1 MLKIKEYLRPETIE
15 EAYEMGSL
23 PNSLYVSGGLIAA
36 QLKISRLERLVDLK
50 TLGMDEIEDGSI
62 VKIGA
67 NAKLTT
73 FMNNPI
79 LSSQNNGFFKEVAK
93 DIGSTQIRNMATIGG
108 SIAFKL
114 GWSDVITIFMVTES
128 QVEFYDGNFH
138 KTTLENF
145 IKDGKR
151 DQIITAVYLPKN
163 TKFMAFEKFA
173 KSTFD
178 IATLNLGIALS
189 LENELIKEITIVVG
203 SRPMISERV
212 REVEDFLK
220 GKDLL
225 NSIDKAA
232 NLMESVVKVG
242 TDMRASAE
250 YRKALAGA
258 LLKKAMRRIC
268 YESGIQG

>member
-1 MLKIKEYLRPETIE
+1 MLKIKEYLKPETIE
-15 EAYEMGSL
+15 KAYEMGSL

-50 TLGMDEIEDGSI
+50 TLGMDKIEDGKI

-67 NAKLTT
+67 NAKLTAL
-73 FMNNPI
+73 MKDPI

-93 DIGSTQIRNMATIGG
+93 EIGSTQIRNMATIGG

-114 GWSDVITIFMVTES
+114 GWSDVITVFMAAES
-128 QVEFYDGNFH
+128 QVEFYDGSFH
-138 KTTLENF
+138 KMTLENF
-145 IKDGKR
+145 VKDGKR

-163 TKFMAFEKFA
+163 ANFMAFEKFA

-189 LENELIKEITIVVG
+189 LENDRIKEITVVVG
-203 SRPMISERV
+203 SRPMISERI
-212 REVEDFLK
+212 REVEDFLR
-220 GKDLL
+220 GEDPL

-232 NLMESVVKVG
+232 KLMENVVKVG
-242 TDMRASAE
+242 TDMRASAK
-250 YRKALAGA
+250 YRKVLAGA